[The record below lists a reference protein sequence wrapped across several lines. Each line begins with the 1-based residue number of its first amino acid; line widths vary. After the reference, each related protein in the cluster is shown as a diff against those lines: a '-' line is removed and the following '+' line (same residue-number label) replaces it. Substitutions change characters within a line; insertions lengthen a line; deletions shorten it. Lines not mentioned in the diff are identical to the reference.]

1 MELYIGILLIRAI
14 VLVPYL
20 TFVLLTFS
28 NHQNIK
34 WSRPV
39 KYLYLVALVLIGFI
53 LADLVNFYLAVN
65 FV

>member
-1 MELYIGILLIRAI
+1 MAFYVLILVIKAI

-20 TFVLLTFS
+20 TFLLITFS
-28 NHQNIK
+28 NHQNIRY
-34 WSRPV
+34 SRLV
-39 KYLYLVALVLIGFI
+39 KYLYLGALVLIGFI